1 MSRTDDAMWAHNRY
15 ILGKQVFSFSLIF
28 NAWLKII
35 GNNMNK
41 KSFFKKKKIEK
52 NIFIGTFKYNQSTLD
67 LVVLLVCTVLY
78 IVSRYVFEGTYL
90 PT

>member
-15 ILGKQVFSFSLIF
+15 ILGKQVFSLIF

-41 KSFFKKKKIEK
+41 KSLKEMKKIEK
-52 NIFIGTFKYNQSTLD
+52 NIFICTFKYKQSTLD

-78 IVSRYVFEGTYL
+78 IVL
-90 PT
+90 K

>member
-15 ILGKQVFSFSLIF
+15 ILGKQVFSLIF

-41 KSFFKKKKIEK
+41 KSSKKWKKLKKIYLSVPS
-52 NIFIGTFKYNQSTLD
+52 NTNRA
-67 LVVLLVCTVLY
+67 LL
-78 IVSRYVFEGTYL
+78 I
-90 PT
+90 